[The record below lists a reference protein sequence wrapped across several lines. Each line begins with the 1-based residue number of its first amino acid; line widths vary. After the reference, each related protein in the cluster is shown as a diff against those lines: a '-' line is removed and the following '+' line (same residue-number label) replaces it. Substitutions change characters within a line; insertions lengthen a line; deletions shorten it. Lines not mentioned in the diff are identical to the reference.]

1 MYNTIHGSI
10 GLILGEG
17 AACKF
22 AVPPTALLTP
32 LAVVFLPVVGGM
44 LLGLHILREFEGVD
58 TYYVHYAIYS
68 LSSTIG
74 LIIMLAALFN
84 IYTVNYRKSEC
95 TMVFIAQL

>member
-17 AACKF
+17 AACKLP
-22 AVPPTALLTP
+22 VMVTALLAYMSSLLHCCT
-32 LAVVFLPVVGGM
+32 VGGM
-44 LLGLHILREFEGVD
+44 LLGLYILRELKGVD
-58 TYYVHYAIYS
+58 SDYVHYAIYS

-84 IYTVNYRKSEC
+84 IYAVNYSKSER
-95 TMVFIAQL
+95 VVVSIV